1 VEVKPASSDM
11 STAHMLGDV
20 NSAKSQGQH
29 FQPVWS
35 FQQAQAGEN
44 TLYRLREAESVQNTF
59 FLARN

>member
-1 VEVKPASSDM
+1 
-11 STAHMLGDV
+11 MLDDV
-20 NSAKSQGQH
+20 NSAESQGQH